1 MRQTNDGFVIAEE
14 DLRIRGPGE
23 VLGTRQTGGM
33 TLRIADIQ
41 RDQAW
46 IEPAQQAATQ
56 MLEQASLQNSTE
68 EIELLQQ
75 RWIGEKVEYK
85 HA

>member
-1 MRQTNDGFVIAEE
+1 VVGGDVPFVAEE

-23 VLGTRQTGGM
+23 VLGTRQTGGLQ
-33 TLRIADIQ
+33 LRIADIQ

-46 IEPAQQAATQ
+46 IEPAQHAAQALMQTAQ
-56 MLEQASLQNSTE
+56 TE
-68 EIELLQQ
+68 PERIHLLQE
-75 RWIGEKVEYK
+75 RWIGTKVEYK

>member
-1 MRQTNDGFVIAEE
+1 MRETNDGFVIAEE

-23 VLGTRQTGGM
+23 VLGTRQTGGIS
-33 TLRIADIQ
+33 LRIADIQ

-46 IEPAQQAATQ
+46 IEPAQQLASQ
-56 MLEQASLQNSTE
+56 LLEQPQPGLVA
-68 EIELLQQ
+68 LLQQ